1 MRLETAQK
9 WLKESVGT
17 RNKWRAEAKK
27 SYDFVAGEQWSPEER
42 QVMEDLMRPVTVFN
56 KVAPIV
62 DAIVGHEMANRQ
74 AVAYLPRQTG
84 ASAVAEV
91 LSAAAKWVRDE
102 CGAEGEESDAFFD
115 AVVTGE
121 GWMGT
126 EPNYDDDPDGQIE
139 MERVDPR
146 EMDIDPACHRKNYKG
161 AKWLCRSRKWD
172 RARAE
177 ETWPDADFG
186 DFEPTNRRTSDE
198 PIDVISAA
206 FYHEDS
212 GVQGRAGAESGLVL
226 IHDFQWWEYEPI
238 YRVKPEQILPETL
251 TAMQM
256 VPEMRETLR
265 PSETGLLTFTEPQWK
280 LLEEYV
286 QGKPIV
292 QRRKVYK
299 RMFWSGSQVLEE
311 KDCPTKDS
319 FTYNAIT
326 AKRDHQKHMWYGIVR
341 AMRDPQL
348 WSNKFMSLALEI
360 IGTSAKGGAIAE
372 IDAFNDPRK
381 AEEDWADP
389 STLIYTK
396 PGAVSAKKI
405 MPRSDFASK
414 APPGM
419 QELMMYANQSLN
431 DVAGVN
437 PAVMGFSKELDVSG
451 VLEQTRLH
459 AGLNLL
465 SYLFD
470 ALKRYRQT
478 QGTLLM
484 AMIREYIPQG
494 RLIKI
499 EGPEG
504 AKYVPLAFDPQIMRY
519 DIVVDEAPTAPNIK
533 VQTWETF
540 LGIARIFPPQMMTPQ
555 FLLPLLKY
563 SPFPASLVQEWTK
576 AASNPQAQQQA
587 QQEKALQMGTAQAKM
602 QELQATAQL
611 KQAQA
616 AHVGEQ
622 DPMELEAQR
631 MKLMADQ
638 TKANAEVTAARAKE
652 HQTHLDAN
660 TAILHHTLDTHAAIR
675 DAHLDEQR
683 AQREAMKPIG
693 PA

>member
-1 MRLETAQK
+1 MLLETAQK
-9 WLKESVGT
+9 WLKDSVGT

-102 CGAEGEESDAFFD
+102 SGAEGEESDAFFD

-121 GWMGT
+121 GWMST
-126 EPNYDDDPDGQIE
+126 EPNYDDDPDGQIL

-146 EMDIDPACHRKNYKG
+146 EMDIDPSCHRKNYKG

-177 ETWPDADFG
+177 EMWPDADF
-186 DFEPTNRRTSDE
+186 EPTTRRSSDD
-198 PIDVISAA
+198 PIDVIAAA
-206 FYHEDS
+206 FYHLDS
-212 GVQGRAGAESGLVL
+212 GSQGRSGTEGNLVL

-238 YRVKPEQILPETL
+238 YRVKPQQIAPETL
-251 TAMQM
+251 AAMQL
-256 VPEMRETLR
+256 VPDMRETLK
-265 PSETGLLTFTEPQWK
+265 PSETGLLTFTEEQWK
-280 LLEEYV
+280 LLLPYV
-286 QGKPIV
+286 TGKPIV
-292 QRRKVYK
+292 QRKKAYK
-299 RMFWSGSQVLEE
+299 RMFWSGSQVLEL

-360 IGTSAKGGAIAE
+360 IGTSAKGGAIVE
-372 IDAFNDPRK
+372 IDAFQDPRK

-389 STLIYTK
+389 SALITAK
-396 PGAVSAKKI
+396 AGAISGNKI
-405 MPRSDFASK
+405 KARSDFASK

-470 ALKRYRQT
+470 ALRRYRQS

-504 AKYVPLAFDPQIMRY
+504 ARYVPLAFDPQIMRY

-540 LGIARIFPPQMMTPQ
+540 LGIARIFPPQMMTAQ

-563 SPFPASLVQEWTK
+563 SPFPSSLVQEWTK
-576 AASNPQAQQQA
+576 AASNPQAQAEQQQA
-587 QQEKALQMGTAQAKM
+587 QALQMGTAQAKM
-602 QELQATAQL
+602 QELQATAAL

-616 AHVGEQ
+616 AHIGQEG
-622 DPMELEAQR
+622 PMELAAQQ
-631 MKLMADQ
+631 MKFQ
-638 TKANAEVTAARAKE
+638 TEQIKAGAEVTAARAKE
-652 HQTHLDAN
+652 QQTHLD
-660 TAILHHTLDTHAAIR
+660 THKAILDHTLDTHAALR
-675 DAHLDEQR
+675 DARLDEQR
-683 AQREAMKPIG
+683 AQREAMTQPPG
-693 PA
+693 VL